1 MSNFKEYLDNIDE
14 PKKKERMESILKYIK
29 KTFPQL
35 KEEIR
40 WNQPMF
46 TDHGTF
52 IIAFS
57 IAKHHIAVAPEPE
70 VIYNFQKEI
79 EEAGYSHT
87 KGLFKI
93 KWMDKVDYDLLS
105 KIVAFNIE
113 SKKDIKTFWRQKQ
126 YVNITPSPEFQ
137 MSHYKKRPW
146 VSYVLKGCIDKEKAF
161 MNQMNRDVLI
171 AEEVRK
177 QCSQVGY
184 KFIVNDGSISIDE
197 LTKGVLMQFCME
209 D

>member
-46 TDHGTF
+46 TDHRTF

-70 VIYNFQKEI
+70 VIYHFQKEI

-87 KGLFKI
+87 KGLFRI
-93 KWMDKVDYDLLS
+93 KCMDKVDYDLLS

-113 SKKDIKTFWRQKQ
+113 SKKDIKTFWR
-126 YVNITPSPEFQ
+126 
-137 MSHYKKRPW
+137 
-146 VSYVLKGCIDKEKAF
+146 
-161 MNQMNRDVLI
+161 
-171 AEEVRK
+171 
-177 QCSQVGY
+177 
-184 KFIVNDGSISIDE
+184 
-197 LTKGVLMQFCME
+197 
-209 D
+209 